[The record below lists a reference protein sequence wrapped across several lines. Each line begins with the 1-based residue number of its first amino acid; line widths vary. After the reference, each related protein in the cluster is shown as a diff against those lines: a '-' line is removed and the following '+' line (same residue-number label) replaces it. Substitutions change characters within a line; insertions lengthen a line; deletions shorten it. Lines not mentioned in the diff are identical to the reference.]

1 MGAHMNMLVLW
12 GLALLTPLA
21 WGQQVCLTKYRGS
34 PQYHHRMESNSP
46 IIFDKIST
54 LGTTTIHQSLV
65 DVSLANTTGEIKIK
79 PVVESV
85 CSGPRCEGSGEQF
98 FYLSVKASKH
108 PREQYSY
115 PRSAQLFLLVNGKVP
130 LRGLVTQYKMN
141 GGRMQV
147 ERTHRVVGLST
158 DEDLGGS
165 MPLGVLNIGDKEASF
180 EAMDYIKHEDSL
192 RVMTGELDDALAYVS
207 VCIFWQKKEHFGT
220 L

>member
-1 MGAHMNMLVLW
+1 M
-12 GLALLTPLA
+12 
-21 WGQQVCLTKYRGS
+21 YRGS
-34 PQYHHRMESNSP
+34 PPYHHRMESNSP
-46 IIFDKIST
+46 VIFDKIST

-108 PREQYSY
+108 PSRDQYRY

-141 GGRMQV
+141 GQV

-158 DEDLGGS
+158 DE
-165 MPLGVLNIGDKEASF
+165 VQTLNFK
-180 EAMDYIKHEDSL
+180 
-192 RVMTGELDDALAYVS
+192 V
-207 VCIFWQKKEHFGT
+207 
-220 L
+220 